1 VRPGAATRRGS
12 ARRRAL
18 GLVPARR
25 PLGLLAALAAVALLF
40 PGAAAAHG
48 IVGRADLPI
57 PSWLFA
63 WAAAVVIVISFLAM
77 FRLRGRRLTGLPRRE
92 LLTVPRALEWLA
104 GALGV
109 GLFAVVVY
117 AGLRGEQN
125 FTSNLAPTAVYVV
138 FWVGIPIASAFVGD
152 LWRPFN
158 PWRAVARAGAGAMR
172 GVGLA
177 PRPLLGSYPARLGRY
192 PAALT
197 LAGFAWLELVYPS
210 KDDPHLLAILA
221 LAYGAVQLAGM
232 AAFGIEAW
240 TSRADG
246 FSVYFSFIASL
257 APLDWRGRRLSLRPP
272 LLGAREIEVLPGT
285 AAVLFALIGSTSFDG
300 FSNGDIWFAVGPDLQ
315 TFFSHF
321 GLGPI
326 GAYECAGTVGLA
338 FWIGLVA
345 AIYRL
350 GVLGMARATGRPLA
364 ELSGEFVHT
373 LVPIAF
379 GYMLAHYFSLL
390 VLQGQAIGY
399 LVSDPLGH
407 GSNLFGTAEWL
418 VNYNL
423 ISFAA
428 IWYVQ
433 ILAIV
438 GGHVGG
444 IVLSH
449 ERGLDTFTSL
459 RQSVT
464 AQQWMLVVM
473 VAFTCLALWI
483 LSAVTTATG

>member
-1 VRPGAATRRGS
+1 
-12 ARRRAL
+12 
-18 GLVPARR
+18 
-25 PLGLLAALAAVALLF
+25 
-40 PGAAAAHG
+40 
-48 IVGRADLPI
+48 
-57 PSWLFA
+57 
-63 WAAAVVIVISFLAM
+63 VVIVISFLAM
-77 FRLRGRRLTGLPRRE
+77 FRLRERKLGRVPKHT
-92 LLTVPRALEWLA
+92 LLTVPRALEWA
-104 GALGV
+104 CGVVGV
-109 GLFAVVVY
+109 GLFAVIVY
-117 AGLRGEQN
+117 SGLRGEQN

-138 FWVGIPIASAFVGD
+138 FWVGIPIFSAFLGD
-152 LWRPFN
+152 LFRPLN
-158 PWRAVARAGAGAMR
+158 PWRAVGRLGAAAVRATGR
-172 GVGLA
+172 E
-177 PRPLLGSYPARLGRY
+177 PRPLLGSYPTKVGRY
-192 PAALT
+192 PAAAT
-197 LAGFAWLELVYPS
+197 LIAFAWLELVYPS
-210 KDDPHLLAILA
+210 KDDPRLLAILA
-221 LAYGAVQLAGM
+221 LGYAAVQLAGM
-232 AAFGIEAW
+232 AAYGIETW
-240 TSRADG
+240 TARADG
-246 FSVYFSFIASL
+246 FSVYFSMIASL

-272 LLGAREIEVLPGT
+272 LLGARELEPLAGT

-300 FSNGDIWFAVGPDLQ
+300 FSNGDIWYAVGPHLQ
-315 TFFSHF
+315 SFFSHF

-326 GAYECAGTVGLA
+326 GAYECAGTIGLA

-345 AIYRL
+345 TIYRVGL
-350 GVLGMARATGRPLA
+350 IGMARATRRPIA
-364 ELSGEFVHT
+364 ELSSQFLHT

-407 GSNLFGTAEWL
+407 GSNLFGSAEFL
-418 VNYNL
+418 VDYNL

-444 IVLSH
+444 IILSH
-449 ERGLDTFTSL
+449 ERGLETFTSL

>member
-1 VRPGAATRRGS
+1 MRRL
-12 ARRRAL
+12 APTRRAL
-18 GLVPARR
+18 A
-25 PLGLLAALAAVALLF
+25 LATALAAAALLF

-77 FRLRGRRLTGLPRRE
+77 FRLRGRRLGRLPRRE
-92 LLTVPRALEWLA
+92 LLSVPRAFDRLC

-158 PWRAVARAGAGAMR
+158 PWRAVARGGRAAMR
-172 GVGLA
+172 SLGHE
-177 PRPLLGSYPARLGRY
+177 PRPLLGTYPERLGRY
-192 PAALT
+192 PAALV
-197 LAGFAWLELVYPS
+197 LVAFAWLELVYPS
-210 KDDPHLLAILA
+210 KDDPRLLAILA
-221 LAYGAVQLAGM
+221 LAYGATQLAGM
-232 AAFGIEAW
+232 AAYGIERW
-240 TSRADG
+240 TARADG
-246 FSVYFSFIASL
+246 FSVYFSMIASL
-257 APLDWRGRRLSLRPP
+257 APLDWRKRRLSLRLP
-272 LLGAREIEVLPGT
+272 LLGARELEVVPGT

-300 FSNGDIWFAVGPDLQ
+300 FSNGDIWYSVGPDLQ
-315 TFFSHF
+315 AFFSHF

-338 FWIGLVA
+338 FWVGLVA
-345 AIYRL
+345 AIYRVGL
-350 GVLGMARATGRPLA
+350 LGMARATGRSPA
-364 ELSGEFVHT
+364 ELSGEFIHT

>member
-1 VRPGAATRRGS
+1 
-12 ARRRAL
+12 
-18 GLVPARR
+18 
-25 PLGLLAALAAVALLF
+25 
-40 PGAAAAHG
+40 
-48 IVGRADLPI
+48 
-57 PSWLFA
+57 
-63 WAAAVVIVISFLAM
+63 VVIVISFVAM
-77 FRLRGRRLTGLPRRE
+77 FRLRGTRLGRLPRRF
-92 LLTVPRALEWLA
+92 LHTVPAPLEWLA
-104 GALGV
+104 GVLGV
-109 GLFAVVVY
+109 AIFAVVVY

-125 FTSNLAPTAVYVV
+125 FTSNLAPTMIYVI
-138 FWVGIPIASAFVGD
+138 FWVGVPIFSAFLGD
-152 LWRPFN
+152 IWRPFN
-158 PWRAVARAGAGAMR
+158 PWRAVGRAGAAVLQACGAE
-172 GVGLA
+172 
-177 PRPLLGSYPARLGRY
+177 PQPLLGTYPARLGRY

-197 LAGFAWLELVYPS
+197 LAGFAWLELVYPG
-210 KDDPHLLAILA
+210 KDDPGLLAILA
-221 LAYGAVQLAGM
+221 LIYGGVQLGGM
-232 AAFGIEAW
+232 AAYGIETW

-246 FSVYFSFIASL
+246 FSVYFSMIASL
-257 APLDWRGRRLSLRPP
+257 APLDWRGRRLTLRLP
-272 LLGAREIEVLPGT
+272 LLGARELELVPGT

-300 FSNGDIWFAVGPDLQ
+300 FSNGDIWYAVGPDLQ
-315 TFFSHF
+315 SFFSHF

-326 GAYECAGTVGLA
+326 GAYECAGTIGLL

-345 AIYRL
+345 TIYRL
-350 GVLGMARATGRPLA
+350 GILGMARATRRPIA
-364 ELSGEFVHT
+364 ELSTEFLHT

-390 VLQGQAIGY
+390 VLQGQAMGY
-399 LVSDPLGH
+399 LISDPLGH
-407 GSNLFGTAEWL
+407 GSNLFGTSEFL

-444 IVLSH
+444 IALSH
-449 ERGLDTFTSL
+449 ERGLDTFSSL
-459 RQSVT
+459 RQSIT

>member
-1 VRPGAATRRGS
+1 
-12 ARRRAL
+12 
-18 GLVPARR
+18 
-25 PLGLLAALAAVALLF
+25 
-40 PGAAAAHG
+40 
-48 IVGRADLPI
+48 
-57 PSWLFA
+57 
-63 WAAAVVIVISFLAM
+63 VVIVISFLAM
-77 FRLRGRRLTGLPRRE
+77 FRLRERRLGRVPKHE
-92 LLTVPRALEWLA
+92 LLTVPRALEWA
-104 GALGV
+104 CGAVGV
-109 GLFAVVVY
+109 GIFAVVVY

-138 FWVGIPIASAFVGD
+138 FWVGIPIFSAFLGD
-152 LWRPFN
+152 LFRPFN
-158 PWRAVARAGAGAMR
+158 PWRAVGRAGAALWRAG
-172 GVGLA
+172 GGT
-177 PRPLLGSYPARLGRY
+177 PRALLGAYPAKVGRY
-192 PAALT
+192 PAAAT
-197 LAGFAWLELVYPS
+197 LVAFAWLELVYPS

-221 LAYGAVQLAGM
+221 LVYAAAQLAGM
-232 AAFGIEAW
+232 AAFGIETW
-240 TSRADG
+240 TARADG
-246 FSVYFSFIASL
+246 FSVYFSMIGSL

-272 LLGAREIEVLPGT
+272 LLGARELEPLAGT

-300 FSNGDIWFAVGPDLQ
+300 FSNGDIWYAVGPHLQ
-315 TFFSHF
+315 SFFSHF
-321 GLGPI
+321 GFGPI
-326 GAYECAGTVGLA
+326 GAYECAGTIGLA

-345 AIYRL
+345 AIYRVGL
-350 GVLGMARATGRPLA
+350 IGMARATGRPIA
-364 ELSGEFVHT
+364 ELSSQFLHT

-407 GSNLFGTAEWL
+407 GSNLFGTAEFL
-418 VNYNL
+418 VDYNL

-444 IVLSH
+444 IILSH
-449 ERGLDTFTSL
+449 ERGLESFTSL

>member
-1 VRPGAATRRGS
+1 M
-12 ARRRAL
+12 
-18 GLVPARR
+18 
-25 PLGLLAALAAVALLF
+25 
-40 PGAAAAHG
+40 
-48 IVGRADLPI
+48 
-57 PSWLFA
+57 
-63 WAAAVVIVISFLAM
+63 VIVISFVAM
-77 FRLRGRRLTGLPRRE
+77 FRLRGTRLGRLPRRF
-92 LLTVPRALEWLA
+92 LHTVPAPLEWLA
-104 GALGV
+104 GVLGV
-109 GLFAVVVY
+109 AIFAIVVY

-125 FTSNLAPTAVYVV
+125 FTSNLAPTMVYVI
-138 FWVGIPIASAFVGD
+138 FWVGIPIFSAFLGD
-152 LWRPFN
+152 IWRPFN
-158 PWRAVARAGAGAMR
+158 PWRAVARVGGALLRATGAE
-172 GVGLA
+172 
-177 PRPLLGSYPARLGRY
+177 PRPLLGTYPGRVGRY

-197 LAGFAWLELVYPS
+197 LAGFAWLELVYPG
-210 KDDPHLLAILA
+210 KDDPRLLAILA
-221 LAYGAVQLAGM
+221 LIYGAVQLGGM
-232 AAFGIEAW
+232 AAYGVETW

-246 FSVYFSFIASL
+246 FSVYFSMIASL
-257 APLDWRGRRLSLRPP
+257 APLDWREGKLSLRLP
-272 LLGAREIEVLPGT
+272 LLGARELEAIPGT

-300 FSNGDIWFAVGPDLQ
+300 FSNGDIWYAVGPDLQ
-315 TFFSHF
+315 SFFSHF

-326 GAYECAGTVGLA
+326 GAYECAGTIGLL

-345 AIYRL
+345 TIYRL
-350 GVLGMARATGRPLA
+350 GILGMARATRRPIA
-364 ELSGEFVHT
+364 ELSTEFLHT

-390 VLQGQAIGY
+390 VLQGQAMGY
-399 LVSDPLGH
+399 LISDPLGH
-407 GSNLFGTAEWL
+407 GSDLFGTAEFL

-438 GGHVGG
+438 GGHVSG

-449 ERGLDTFTSL
+449 ERGLDTFNSL
-459 RQSVT
+459 RQSIT

>member
-1 VRPGAATRRGS
+1 
-12 ARRRAL
+12 
-18 GLVPARR
+18 
-25 PLGLLAALAAVALLF
+25 
-40 PGAAAAHG
+40 
-48 IVGRADLPI
+48 
-57 PSWLFA
+57 
-63 WAAAVVIVISFLAM
+63 VVIVISFLAM
-77 FRLRGRRLTGLPRRE
+77 FRLRERRLGRIPRRE
-92 LLTVPRALEWLA
+92 LLTVPRALEWA
-104 GALGV
+104 WGAVGV
-109 GLFAVVVY
+109 GVFAVVVY

-138 FWVGIPIASAFVGD
+138 FWVGIPIFSAFLGD
-152 LWRPFN
+152 IFRAFN
-158 PWRAVARAGAGAMR
+158 PWRAVARAGAAVLRATGR
-172 GVGLA
+172 E
-177 PRPLLGSYPARLGRY
+177 PRPLLGAYPAKVGRF
-192 PAALT
+192 PAAAT
-197 LAGFAWLELVYPS
+197 LVAFAWLELVYPS

-221 LAYGAVQLAGM
+221 LIYGALQLAGM

-240 TSRADG
+240 TARADG
-246 FSVYFSFIASL
+246 FSVYFSMIGSL

-272 LLGAREIEVLPGT
+272 LLGARELEPLAGT
-285 AAVLFALIGSTSFDG
+285 SAVLFALIGSTSFDG
-300 FSNGDIWFAVGPDLQ
+300 FSNGDIWYSIGPHLQ
-315 TFFSHF
+315 DFFTHF
-321 GLGPI
+321 GFGPI
-326 GAYECAGTVGLA
+326 GAYECAGTIGLA

-345 AIYRL
+345 AIYRVGL
-350 GVLGMARATGRPLA
+350 IGMARATRRPIA
-364 ELSGEFVHT
+364 ELSSQFLHT

-407 GSNLFGTAEWL
+407 GSNLFGTAEFL
-418 VNYNL
+418 VDYNL

-444 IVLSH
+444 IILSH
-449 ERGLDTFTSL
+449 ERGLETFSSP
-459 RQSVT
+459 RESVT

>member
-1 VRPGAATRRGS
+1 
-12 ARRRAL
+12 
-18 GLVPARR
+18 
-25 PLGLLAALAAVALLF
+25 
-40 PGAAAAHG
+40 
-48 IVGRADLPI
+48 
-57 PSWLFA
+57 
-63 WAAAVVIVISFLAM
+63 M
-77 FRLRGRRLTGLPRRE
+77 FRLRDRRLGGIPAR
-92 LLTVPRALEWLA
+92 LLLSVPRALEWA
-104 GALGV
+104 CGTVGV
-109 GLFAVVVY
+109 GIFAIVVY

-125 FTSNLAPTAVYVV
+125 FTSNLAPTAVYVI

-152 LWRPFN
+152 LFRVFN
-158 PWRAVARAGAGAMR
+158 PWRAVARTAAAAWRAAGR
-172 GVGLA
+172 E
-177 PRPLLGSYPARLGRY
+177 PRPLLGAYPARIGRY
-192 PAALT
+192 PAAAT
-197 LAGFAWLELVYPS
+197 LVAFAWLELVYPS
-210 KDDPHLLAILA
+210 KDDPRLLAILA
-221 LAYGAVQLAGM
+221 LIYAALQLAGM
-232 AAFGIEAW
+232 AAYGVETW
-240 TSRADG
+240 TARADG
-246 FSVYFSFIASL
+246 FSVYFSFIGSL
-257 APLDWRGRRLSLRPP
+257 APLDWRGRKLRLRPP
-272 LLGAREIEVLPGT
+272 LLGAREIEPLAGT
-285 AAVLFALIGSTSFDG
+285 SAVLFALIGSTSFDG
-300 FSNGDIWFAVGPDLQ
+300 FSNGDIWYAVGPHLQ
-315 TFFSHF
+315 DFFSNF

-326 GAYECAGTVGLA
+326 GAYECAGTIGLA
-338 FWIGLVA
+338 FWVGLVA
-345 AIYRL
+345 AIYRVGL
-350 GVLGMARATGRPLA
+350 LGMARATRRSVA
-364 ELSGEFVHT
+364 ELSDQFVHT

-407 GSNLFGTAEWL
+407 GSNLFGTAEFL

>member
-1 VRPGAATRRGS
+1 P
-12 ARRRAL
+12 
-18 GLVPARR
+18 
-25 PLGLLAALAAVALLF
+25 GLLAALAAVALVF

-57 PSWLFA
+57 PAWLFA
-63 WAAAVVIVISFLAM
+63 WAAAVVIVISFVAM
-77 FRLRGRRLTGLPRRE
+77 FRLRGRRLGALPRRE
-92 LLTVPRALEWLA
+92 LLTVPRVLEWLC

-138 FWVGIPIASAFVGD
+138 FWVGIPIVSAFVGD

-158 PWRAVARAGAGAMR
+158 PWRAMARAGTALLRAAG
-172 GVGLA
+172 VE
-177 PRPLLGSYPARLGRY
+177 PRPLLGDYRQRLGRY

-197 LAGFAWLELVYPS
+197 LVGFAWLELVYPS
-210 KDDPHLLAILA
+210 KDDPSLLAILA
-221 LAYGAVQLAGM
+221 LGYGAVQLVGM
-232 AAFGIEAW
+232 AAYGIETW

-257 APLDWRGRRLSLRPP
+257 APLGWRGRRLSLRPP

-315 TFFSHF
+315 TFFTHF

-326 GAYECAGTVGLA
+326 GAYECAGTIGLA

-345 AIYRL
+345 GLYRL
-350 GVLGMARATGRPLA
+350 GIAGMARATGRPIA
-364 ELSGEFVHT
+364 ELSGQFIHT

-390 VLQGQAIGY
+390 VLQGQAVGY
-399 LVSDPLGH
+399 LISDPLGH

-449 ERGLDTFTSL
+449 ERGLDTFSSA
-459 RQSVT
+459 RQSIR
-464 AQQWMLVVM
+464 AQEWMLFVM

>member
-1 VRPGAATRRGS
+1 M
-12 ARRRAL
+12 
-18 GLVPARR
+18 
-25 PLGLLAALAAVALLF
+25 
-40 PGAAAAHG
+40 
-48 IVGRADLPI
+48 
-57 PSWLFA
+57 
-63 WAAAVVIVISFLAM
+63 IVISFVAM
-77 FRLRGRRLTGLPRRE
+77 FRLRGTRLGSLRRRL
-92 LLTVPRALEWLA
+92 LLTVPRPLEWLA
-104 GALGV
+104 GALG
-109 GLFAVVVY
+109 LAIFAIVVY

-125 FTSNLAPTAVYVV
+125 FTSNLAPTMVYVI
-138 FWVGIPIASAFVGD
+138 FWVGIPIFSAFLGD
-152 LWRPFN
+152 IWRPFN
-158 PWRAVARAGAGAMR
+158 PWRAVARATTGAMR
-172 GVGLA
+172 ALGVE
-177 PRPLLGSYPARLGRY
+177 PRPLLGAYPKRIGRY

-210 KDDPHLLAILA
+210 KDDPRLLAILA
-221 LAYGAVQLAGM
+221 LAYAGVQLAGM
-232 AAFGIEAW
+232 AAYGIETW
-240 TSRADG
+240 TARADG
-246 FSVYFSFIASL
+246 FSVYFSMIGSL
-257 APLDWRGRRLSLRPP
+257 APLDWCDRRLSLRLP
-272 LLGAREIEVLPGT
+272 LLGAREIEPLPGT
-285 AAVLFALIGSTSFDG
+285 AAVLFVLIGSTSFDG
-300 FSNGDIWFAVGPDLQ
+300 FSNGDIWYAVGPDLQ
-315 TFFSHF
+315 SFFEHF

-326 GAYECAGTVGLA
+326 GAYECAGTIGLA

-345 AIYRL
+345 GIYRVGL
-350 GVLGMARATGRPLA
+350 VGMARATGRQVS
-364 ELSGEFVHT
+364 ELSVQFLHT

-390 VLQGQAIGY
+390 VLQGQAMGY
-399 LVSDPLGH
+399 LISDPLGH
-407 GSNLFGTAEWL
+407 GSNLFGTSEFL

-449 ERGLDTFTSL
+449 ERGLDTFSSL
-459 RQSVT
+459 RQSIT

>member
-1 VRPGAATRRGS
+1 M
-12 ARRRAL
+12 RRAL
-18 GLVPARR
+18 
-25 PLGLLAALAAVALLF
+25 ALACALVAAALLF

-77 FRLRGRRLTGLPRRE
+77 FRLRSRRLDVLPRRE
-92 LLTVPRALEWLA
+92 LVTVPRALEWLA
-104 GALGV
+104 GLLGV
-109 GLFAVVVY
+109 GIFAVVVY
-117 AGLRGEQN
+117 SGLRGEQN
-125 FTSNLAPTAVYVV
+125 FTSNLAPTAIYVI

-158 PWRAVARAGAGAMR
+158 PWRAVARAAAGCLQAL
-172 GVGLA
+172 GLR
-177 PRPLLGSYPARLGRY
+177 PRPLLGRYPERVGRY
-192 PAALT
+192 PAAFT
-197 LAGFAWLELVYPS
+197 LVAFAWLELVYPS

-221 LAYGAVQLAGM
+221 LAYGAVQIAGM
-232 AAFGIEAW
+232 SAYGIETW

-272 LLGAREIEVLPGT
+272 LLGARQIEVLPGT

-315 TFFSHF
+315 TFFTHF
-321 GLGPI
+321 GFGPI
-326 GAYECAGTVGLA
+326 GAYECAGTIGLI

-345 AIYRL
+345 GIYRL
-350 GVLGMARATGRPLA
+350 GLVGMARATGRPLR
-364 ELSGEFVHT
+364 ELADAFVHT
-373 LVPIAF
+373 LIPIAF

-444 IVLSH
+444 IALSH

>member
-1 VRPGAATRRGS
+1 MNRFAPSRCGRLVS
-12 ARRRAL
+12 ARRL
-18 GLVPARR
+18 
-25 PLGLLAALAAVALLF
+25 LGLLAALSAVALLF

-77 FRLRGRRLTGLPRRE
+77 FRLRARRLGALPRRV
-92 LLTVPRALEWLA
+92 LLTVPRVLDWLA
-104 GALGV
+104 GAAGV

-117 AGLRGEQN
+117 SGLRGEQN
-125 FTSNLAPTAVYVV
+125 FTSDLAPTAVYVV

-158 PWRAVARAGAGAMR
+158 PWRAVARAGAAGLGGL
-172 GVGLA
+172 GVR
-177 PRPLLGSYPARLGRY
+177 PRPLLGAYPERLGRY

-197 LAGFAWLELVYPS
+197 LVAFAWLELVYPS
-210 KDDPHLLAILA
+210 KDDPSLLAILG
-221 LAYGAVQLAGM
+221 LVYGAVQLTGM
-232 AAFGIEAW
+232 AAYGIETW

-246 FSVYFSFIASL
+246 FSVYFSMIASL
-257 APLDWRGRRLSLRPP
+257 APLDWRGRKLALRPP
-272 LLGAREIEVLPGT
+272 LIGAREIEPVAGT
-285 AAVLFALIGSTSFDG
+285 SAVLFILIGSTSFDG
-300 FSNGDIWFAVGPDLQ
+300 FSNGDIWYAVGPDLQ

-345 AIYRL
+345 TIYRL
-350 GVLGMARATGRPLA
+350 GLIGMARATRRPVG
-364 ELSGEFVHT
+364 ELSNLFVHT
-373 LVPIAF
+373 LIPIAF

-390 VLQGQAIGY
+390 VLQGQAVGY
-399 LVSDPLGH
+399 LISDPLGH

>member
-1 VRPGAATRRGS
+1 
-12 ARRRAL
+12 
-18 GLVPARR
+18 
-25 PLGLLAALAAVALLF
+25 
-40 PGAAAAHG
+40 
-48 IVGRADLPI
+48 
-57 PSWLFA
+57 
-63 WAAAVVIVISFLAM
+63 VVIVISFLAM
-77 FRLRGRRLTGLPRRE
+77 FRLRGTRLGGLPRRR
-92 LLTVPRALEWLA
+92 LLRVPAVLEWLC
-104 GALGV
+104 GAIGV

-117 AGLRGEQN
+117 AGLRGVQN
-125 FTSNLAPTAVYVV
+125 FTSNLAPTAAYVV

-158 PWRAVARAGAGAMR
+158 PWRAVARAGAAALRAGGR
-172 GVGLA
+172 E
-177 PRPLLGSYPARLGRY
+177 PRPLLSPGAYPERLGRY

-210 KDDPHLLAILA
+210 KDDPRLLAILA
-221 LAYGAVQLAGM
+221 LAYAALQLGGM
-232 AAFGIEAW
+232 AAFGIETW
-240 TSRADG
+240 TARADG
-246 FSVYFSFIASL
+246 FSVYFSMIGSL
-257 APLDWRGRRLSLRPP
+257 APLDWRGRVLSLRPP
-272 LLGAREIEVLPGT
+272 LLGAREVAPLAGT
-285 AAVLFALIGSTSFDG
+285 AAVLFTLIGSTSFDG
-300 FSNGDIWFAVGPDLQ
+300 FSNGDIWYSIGPDLQ
-315 TFFSHF
+315 TFFSYF

-326 GAYECAGTVGLA
+326 GAYECAGTLGLA

-345 AIYRL
+345 GIYRVGL
-350 GVLGMARATGRPLA
+350 IGMARATRRPLA
-364 ELSGEFVHT
+364 ELSDRFVHT
-373 LVPIAF
+373 LIPIAF

-407 GSNLFGTAEWL
+407 GSNLFGTAETL

-449 ERGLDTFTSL
+449 ERGLDTFNSL

>member
-1 VRPGAATRRGS
+1 M
-12 ARRRAL
+12 
-18 GLVPARR
+18 
-25 PLGLLAALAAVALLF
+25 AVALLW

-57 PSWLFA
+57 PSWLFG

-77 FRLRGRRLTGLPRRE
+77 FRLRDRRLGAIPARR
-92 LLTVPRALEWLA
+92 LLSVPRALERLA
-104 GALGV
+104 GAVGV
-109 GLFAVVVY
+109 GIFAVVVY

-125 FTSNLAPTAVYVV
+125 FTSNLAPTAIYVV

-152 LWRPFN
+152 IFRVFN
-158 PWRAVARAGAGAMR
+158 PWRAVARASAAALRATGR
-172 GVGLA
+172 E
-177 PRPLLGSYPARLGRY
+177 PRPLLGAYPERAGRY
-192 PAALT
+192 PAAAT
-197 LAGFAWLELVYPS
+197 LVAFAWLELVYPS
-210 KDDPHLLAILA
+210 KDDPSLLAILA
-221 LAYGAVQLAGM
+221 LIYGALQLAGM
-232 AAFGIEAW
+232 AAYGIETW

-246 FSVYFSFIASL
+246 FSVYFSMIGSL
-257 APLDWRGRRLSLRPP
+257 APLDWRGRDLRLRPP
-272 LLGAREIEVLPGT
+272 LLGAREIEPLVGT
-285 AAVLFALIGSTSFDG
+285 SAVLFALIGSTSFDG
-300 FSNGDIWFAVGPDLQ
+300 FSNGDIWYAVGPHLQ
-315 TFFSHF
+315 DFFSHF

-326 GAYECAGTVGLA
+326 GAYECAGTIGLA

-345 AIYRL
+345 GIYRVGL
-350 GVLGMARATGRPLA
+350 VGMARATRRPVA
-364 ELSGEFVHT
+364 ELSDQFVHT

-407 GSNLFGTAEWL
+407 GSNLFGTAEFL

>member
-1 VRPGAATRRGS
+1 M
-12 ARRRAL
+12 
-18 GLVPARR
+18 
-25 PLGLLAALAAVALLF
+25 
-40 PGAAAAHG
+40 
-48 IVGRADLPI
+48 
-57 PSWLFA
+57 
-63 WAAAVVIVISFLAM
+63 VIVISFLAM
-77 FRLRGRRLTGLPRRE
+77 FRLRERRLGRVPRHE
-92 LLTVPRALEWLA
+92 LLTVPRALEWA
-104 GALGV
+104 CGAVGV

-138 FWVGIPIASAFVGD
+138 FWVGIPIFSAFLGD
-152 LWRPFN
+152 IFRAFN
-158 PWRAVARAGAGAMR
+158 PWRAVARAGAAVVRATGR
-172 GVGLA
+172 E
-177 PRPLLGSYPARLGRY
+177 PRPLLGAYPARVGRY
-192 PAALT
+192 PAAAT
-197 LAGFAWLELVYPS
+197 LVAFAWLELVYPS

-221 LAYGAVQLAGM
+221 LIYGALQLAGM
-232 AAFGIEAW
+232 AAFGIETW
-240 TSRADG
+240 TARADG
-246 FSVYFSFIASL
+246 FSVYFSMIGSL

-272 LLGAREIEVLPGT
+272 LLGARELEPLAGT

-300 FSNGDIWFAVGPDLQ
+300 FSNGDIWYAVGPHLQ
-315 TFFSHF
+315 SFFTHF
-321 GLGPI
+321 GFGPI
-326 GAYECAGTVGLA
+326 GAYECAGTIGLA

-345 AIYRL
+345 AIYRVGL
-350 GVLGMARATGRPLA
+350 IGMARATRRPIA
-364 ELSGEFVHT
+364 ELSTQFLHT
-373 LVPIAF
+373 LVPIVF

-390 VLQGQAIGY
+390 VLQGQAVGY

-407 GSNLFGTAEWL
+407 GSNLFGTAEFL
-418 VNYNL
+418 VDYNL

-444 IVLSH
+444 IILSH
-449 ERGLDTFTSL
+449 ERGLETFTSL
-459 RQSVT
+459 RESVT

>member
-1 VRPGAATRRGS
+1 
-12 ARRRAL
+12 
-18 GLVPARR
+18 
-25 PLGLLAALAAVALLF
+25 
-40 PGAAAAHG
+40 
-48 IVGRADLPI
+48 
-57 PSWLFA
+57 
-63 WAAAVVIVISFLAM
+63 VVIVISFLAM
-77 FRLRGRRLTGLPRRE
+77 FRLRERRLGRIPKRR
-92 LLTVPRALEWLA
+92 LLTVPRAFEWA
-104 GALGV
+104 CGAIGV
-109 GLFAVVVY
+109 FVFGVVVY
-117 AGLRGEQN
+117 SGLRGEQN

-138 FWVGIPIASAFVGD
+138 FWVGIPIFSAFLGD
-152 LWRPFN
+152 LFRPFN
-158 PWRAVARAGAGAMR
+158 PWRAVGRAGAALWRATGHE
-172 GVGLA
+172 
-177 PRPLLGSYPARLGRY
+177 PRPLLGAYPAKLGRY
-192 PAALT
+192 PAAAT
-197 LAGFAWLELVYPS
+197 LVAFAWLELVYPS
-210 KDDPHLLAILA
+210 KDDPSLLAILA
-221 LAYGAVQLAGM
+221 LIYGALQLAGM
-232 AAFGIEAW
+232 AAYGIETW
-240 TSRADG
+240 TGRADG
-246 FSVYFSFIASL
+246 FSVYFSMIGSL
-257 APLDWRGRRLSLRPP
+257 APLDWTDRRLSLRPP
-272 LLGAREIEVLPGT
+272 LLGARDLEDLPGT
-285 AAVLFALIGSTSFDG
+285 SAVLFALIGTTSFDG
-300 FSNGDIWFAVGPDLQ
+300 FSNGDIWYAVGPHLQ
-315 TFFSHF
+315 DFFTHF
-321 GLGPI
+321 GFGAI
-326 GAYECAGTVGLA
+326 GAYECAGTIGMA

-345 AIYRL
+345 AIYRVGL
-350 GVLGMARATGRPLA
+350 VGMARATKRPVA
-364 ELSGEFVHT
+364 ELSSQFVHT
-373 LVPIAF
+373 LIPIAF

-407 GSNLFGTAEWL
+407 GSNLFGTAEDL

>member
-1 VRPGAATRRGS
+1 V
-12 ARRRAL
+12 
-18 GLVPARR
+18 
-25 PLGLLAALAAVALLF
+25 VALLW

-57 PSWLFA
+57 PSWLFG
-63 WAAAVVIVISFLAM
+63 WAAAVVIVISFVAM
-77 FRLRGRRLTGLPRRE
+77 FRLRGTRLGSLRRRPLV
-92 LLTVPRALEWLA
+92 TVARPFEWLA
-104 GALGV
+104 GALG
-109 GLFAVVVY
+109 LAIFAIVVY

-125 FTSNLAPTAVYVV
+125 FTSNLAPTMVYVI
-138 FWVGIPIASAFVGD
+138 FWVGIPIFSAFVGD
-152 LWRPFN
+152 IWRPFN
-158 PWRAVARAGAGAMR
+158 PWRSVARAATATIR
-172 GVGLA
+172 ALGVE
-177 PRPLLGSYPARLGRY
+177 PRPLLGTYPERIGRY

-210 KDDPHLLAILA
+210 KDDPSLLAILA
-221 LAYGAVQLAGM
+221 LIYGAVQLGGM
-232 AAFGIEAW
+232 AAYGIETW
-240 TSRADG
+240 TGRADG
-246 FSVYFSFIASL
+246 FSVYFSMIGSL
-257 APLDWRGRRLSLRPP
+257 APLDWRERRLSLRLP
-272 LLGAREIEVLPGT
+272 LLGAREIEMVPGT
-285 AAVLFALIGSTSFDG
+285 AAVLFALVGSTSFDG
-300 FSNGDIWFAVGPDLQ
+300 FSNGDIWYAFGPDLQ
-315 TFFSHF
+315 SFFQHF

-326 GAYECAGTVGLA
+326 GAYECAGTIGLA
-338 FWIGLVA
+338 FWIGLTA
-345 AIYRL
+345 GIYRV
-350 GVLGMARATGRPLA
+350 GVIGMARATHRPIS
-364 ELSGEFVHT
+364 ELSTEFLHT
-373 LVPIAF
+373 LVPIVY

-390 VLQGQAIGY
+390 VLQGQALGY

-407 GSNLFGTAEWL
+407 GSNLFGTAEFL

-423 ISFAA
+423 ISFAL

-449 ERGLDTFTSL
+449 ERGLDTFSSL
-459 RQSVT
+459 RQSIT

>member
-1 VRPGAATRRGS
+1 M
-12 ARRRAL
+12 
-18 GLVPARR
+18 
-25 PLGLLAALAAVALLF
+25 
-40 PGAAAAHG
+40 
-48 IVGRADLPI
+48 
-57 PSWLFA
+57 
-63 WAAAVVIVISFLAM
+63 IVISFLAM
-77 FRLRGRRLTGLPRRE
+77 FRLRGRRLGRLPRRE
-92 LLTVPRALEWLA
+92 LLTVPRALEWLC

-125 FTSNLAPTAVYVV
+125 FTSNLAPTAVYVI

-158 PWRAVARAGAGAMR
+158 PWRAVARGGAALLRACGAR
-172 GVGLA
+172 
-177 PRPLLGSYPARLGRY
+177 PRPLLGAYPERLGRY

-210 KDDPHLLAILA
+210 KDDPRLLATLA
-221 LAYGAVQLAGM
+221 LVYGAVQLGGM
-232 AAFGIEAW
+232 AAYGIEAW

-246 FSVYFSFIASL
+246 FSVYFSLIASL
-257 APLDWRGRRLSLRPP
+257 APLDWRDRRLALRPP
-272 LLGAREIEVLPGT
+272 LLGARELELVPGT

-300 FSNGDIWFAVGPDLQ
+300 FSNGDIWYAVGPDLQ

-326 GAYECAGTVGLA
+326 GAYECAGTIGLA

-345 AIYRL
+345 AIYRV
-350 GVLGMARATGRPLA
+350 GVVGMARATGRSVG
-364 ELSGEFVHT
+364 ELSAQFLHT

-399 LVSDPLGH
+399 LISDPLGH
-407 GSNLFGTAEWL
+407 GSNLFGTAEFL

>member
-1 VRPGAATRRGS
+1 M
-12 ARRRAL
+12 
-18 GLVPARR
+18 
-25 PLGLLAALAAVALLF
+25 
-40 PGAAAAHG
+40 
-48 IVGRADLPI
+48 
-57 PSWLFA
+57 
-63 WAAAVVIVISFLAM
+63 VIVISFLAM
-77 FRLRGRRLTGLPRRE
+77 FRLRERRLGRLPRRE
-92 LLTVPRALEWLA
+92 LLTVPRVLEWA
-104 GALGV
+104 CGAVGV
-109 GLFAVVVY
+109 GILAVVVY

-138 FWVGIPIASAFVGD
+138 FWVGIPIFSAFLGD
-152 LWRPFN
+152 IFRAFN
-158 PWRAVARAGAGAMR
+158 PWRAVARAGAAAVRATGR
-172 GVGLA
+172 E
-177 PRPLLGSYPARLGRY
+177 PRPLLGAYPARVGRY
-192 PAALT
+192 PAAAT
-197 LAGFAWLELVYPS
+197 LVAFAWLELVYPS

-221 LAYGAVQLAGM
+221 LIYGALQLAGM
-232 AAFGIEAW
+232 AAFGIETW
-240 TSRADG
+240 TARADG
-246 FSVYFSFIASL
+246 FSVYFSMIGSL

-272 LLGAREIEVLPGT
+272 LLGARELEPLAGT

-300 FSNGDIWFAVGPDLQ
+300 FSNGDIWYAVGPHLQ
-315 TFFSHF
+315 SFFTHF
-321 GLGPI
+321 GFGPI
-326 GAYECAGTVGLA
+326 GAYECAGTIGLA

-345 AIYRL
+345 AIYRVGL
-350 GVLGMARATGRPLA
+350 IGMARATRRPIA
-364 ELSGEFVHT
+364 ELSTQFLHT

-407 GSNLFGTAEWL
+407 GSNLFGTAEFL
-418 VNYNL
+418 VDYNL

-444 IVLSH
+444 IILAH
-449 ERGLDTFTSL
+449 ERGLETFTSP
-459 RQSVT
+459 RESVT

>member
-1 VRPGAATRRGS
+1 MRRLAPTRRT
-12 ARRRAL
+12 L
-18 GLVPARR
+18 GLA
-25 PLGLLAALAAVALLF
+25 AALAAVALLF

-77 FRLRGRRLTGLPRRE
+77 FRLRARRLTGLPRRE
-92 LLTVPRALEWLA
+92 LVTVPAVLEWLA
-104 GALGV
+104 GALGI

-117 AGLRGEQN
+117 AGVRGEQN

-138 FWVGIPIASAFVGD
+138 FWVGVPIVSAFVGD
-152 LWRPFN
+152 LWRAFN
-158 PWRAVARAGAGAMR
+158 PWRALARAGAAGIRACGGR
-172 GVGLA
+172 
-177 PRPLLGSYPARLGRY
+177 PRPLLGAYPECVGRY

-197 LAGFAWLELVYPS
+197 IVGFAWLELVYPG
-210 KDDPHLLAILA
+210 KDDPRLLAILA

-232 AAFGIEAW
+232 AAYGIEAW
-240 TSRADG
+240 TERADG
-246 FSVYFSFIASL
+246 FSVYFSMIASL
-257 APLDWRGRRLSLRPP
+257 APLDWRGRRLTLRPP
-272 LLGAREIEVLPGT
+272 LLGAREIVPLAGT
-285 AAVLFALIGSTSFDG
+285 SAVLFALIGSTSFDG
-300 FSNGDIWFAVGPDLQ
+300 FSNGDIWYAVGPDLQ

-321 GLGPI
+321 GFGPV
-326 GAYECAGTVGLA
+326 GAFECAGTLGLL

-345 AIYRL
+345 GIYRL
-350 GVLGMARATGRPLA
+350 GLIGMARATRRPVG
-364 ELSGEFVHT
+364 ELSTQFLHT

-399 LVSDPLGH
+399 LISDPLGH
-407 GSNLFGTAEWL
+407 GQNLFGTAEFL
-418 VNYNL
+418 VDYNL

>member
-1 VRPGAATRRGS
+1 M
-12 ARRRAL
+12 
-18 GLVPARR
+18 
-25 PLGLLAALAAVALLF
+25 
-40 PGAAAAHG
+40 
-48 IVGRADLPI
+48 
-57 PSWLFA
+57 
-63 WAAAVVIVISFLAM
+63 ISFIAM
-77 FRLRGRRLTGLPRRE
+77 FRLRGTRLGRLPRRE

-104 GALGV
+104 GAVGV
-109 GLFAVVVY
+109 ALFAIVVY

-138 FWVGIPIASAFVGD
+138 FWVGIPIASAFVGN

-158 PWRAVARAGAGAMR
+158 PWRAVARAGATVLRTCGAE
-172 GVGLA
+172 
-177 PRPLLGSYPARLGRY
+177 PRPLLGAYPEKVGRY
-192 PAALT
+192 PAAAT

-210 KDDPHLLAILA
+210 KDDPRLLAILA
-221 LAYGAVQLAGM
+221 LAYAAMQLGGM

-240 TSRADG
+240 TGRADG
-246 FSVYFSFIASL
+246 FSVYFSMIGSL
-257 APLDWRGRRLSLRPP
+257 APLDWRERRLSLRLP
-272 LLGAREIEVLPGT
+272 LLGARELDPLAGT

-300 FSNGDIWFAVGPDLQ
+300 FSNGDIWYSVGPDLQ
-315 TFFSHF
+315 SFFSHF
-321 GLGPI
+321 GFGPI
-326 GAYECAGTVGLA
+326 GAYECAGTVGLL

-345 AIYRL
+345 GIYRV
-350 GVLGMARATGRPLA
+350 GIVGMARATRRPIA
-364 ELSGEFVHT
+364 ELSAQFLHT

-399 LVSDPLGH
+399 LISDPLGH
-407 GSNLFGTAEWL
+407 GSNLFGTGEFL

-449 ERGLDTFTSL
+449 ERGLDTFNSL
-459 RQSVT
+459 RQSIT